1 MKTLNETGAGIPAVH
16 TVTLKKGWGYWDVTH
31 YPYGGS
37 FHRADK
43 DMTGKVVNGP
53 ANLYGNGMEY
63 AVVLEDGK
71 SAIIP
76 ARGIL
81 KD

>member
-1 MKTLNETGAGIPAVH
+1 MKKQNETGAGIPAVQ

-37 FHRADK
+37 FHRADQ
-43 DMTGKVVNGP
+43 DMTGKVVSGP
-53 ANLYGNGMEY
+53 ANLYGKGMEY
-63 AVVLEDGK
+63 SVIWEDGK

>member
-1 MKTLNETGAGIPAVH
+1 MKNQNETGAGIPAAQF
-16 TVTLKKGWGYWDVTH
+16 VTLKKGWGYWDVTF
-31 YPYGGS
+31 YPHGGS
-37 FHRADK
+37 FHRATE

-53 ANLYGNGMEY
+53 ANLYGQGMEY
-63 AVVLEDGK
+63 SVIWEDGR

-76 ARGIL
+76 ARGII